1 MSKELLKRA
10 KIYAEKLREY
20 EVKEKGRINIA
31 YCLDNLCEKLS
42 AAQAKIDELLS
53 ENEALKLHA
62 AKPFYIMQENGK
74 AVIES
79 VVMHDMKNKIKEIEA
94 QNKVM
99 VKALEF
105 YANRDDWSYVSKD
118 SPWMLL
124 FNSSCKDGH
133 GYETA
138 LFATSIKETK

>member
-1 MSKELLKRA
+1 MSEELLKRA
-10 KIYAEKLREY
+10 KIYAENLREY

-79 VVMHDMKNKIKEIEA
+79 VVMHDMKNKIKELEA
-94 QNKVM
+94 QNNVM
-99 VKALEF
+99 REQLKGDAGWFSVLANNPKMVSGIDWKGVVLECNEVLA
-105 YANRDDWSYVSKD
+105 AN
-118 SPWMLL
+118 
-124 FNSSCKDGH
+124 G
-133 GYETA
+133 
-138 LFATSIKETK
+138 KETK